1 MRTAA
6 GILVRAAFG
15 LGLLACAA
23 GPTAAQPPI
32 QSPQDAAC
40 RDEARARV
48 FSAPDPQGLGLHG
61 VGRQIYAACMQR
73 AKGKAGGARRK
84 ARRAR

>member
-1 MRTAA
+1 MRRSA
-6 GILVRAAFG
+6 GILVRAALG

-23 GPTAAQPPI
+23 GAAGAQPPI

-48 FSAPDPQGLGLHG
+48 FTAPDPQGLGLHG
-61 VGRQIYAACMQR
+61 VGRQIYAGCMQR
-73 AKGKAGGARRK
+73 AKGQAGGTRRK